1 MPEQTEIMFTHKELL
16 ELMLKKQNIHEGL
29 WMISIKFGMQATNF
43 GVATDGSDTLPTAL
57 IPIVGVGMHRAEKLN
72 NITVDAAVVNP
83 LTSEEKN
90 RMKHKPRH

>member
-16 ELMLKKQNIHEGL
+16 ELMLKKQDIHEGI

-43 GVATDGSDTLPTAL
+43 GVAPDGSDVLPTAM
-57 IPIVGVGMHRAEKLN
+57 IPVVAIGLHRAEKLSN
-72 NITVDAAVVNP
+72 VSVDASVVNP
-83 LTSEEKN
+83 RTREQIN